1 MQDGL
6 LEGLRTIVG
15 APNVLTGVELSP
27 YVVEGRTPDAA
38 VFPGSV
44 EEVSA
49 VIALVGEFGLPVI
62 PWGGG
67 TAASV
72 GLPSARAGLVLG
84 LRRLNRLVEHEPGD
98 LTVTVEAGTTVGE
111 LQAALRGRGQWLS
124 LDPADAE
131 RATIGGVLATN
142 ASGPRRH
149 LYGTARDLLIGV
161 TVVTAEGAIVKGG
174 GKVVKNVAGYD
185 LPKLFVGSYGTLG
198 VIVEATFKLRPRPDD
213 ERLMCVGF
221 DRLKDAGAAVRALM
235 ASDLIPSAVE
245 LLDGTAAF
253 GGGGTGGALGPGPTL
268 AGAAPAPPTP
278 GAVLVV
284 GFDGLGEQVEWQCAE
299 LTRLTAQLGG
309 HHPRALASEVWPRLA
324 LGARAAFPVVTA
336 VMAFGVL
343 PTQVAELMEQGAS
356 AARARGLG
364 TAWAAHAGVGAV
376 SAALATGRE
385 PSEPAPIAAILAE
398 WREIARAGGGHA
410 TLEWAPLAV
419 KSQVPVWDDPGA
431 AGRIMQRIKAEL
443 DPKNVLNPGR
453 FVAGI

>member
-6 LEGLRTIVG
+6 LERLRTIVG

-149 LYGTARDLLIGV
+149 LYGAARDLLIGV
-161 TVVTAEGAIVKGG
+161 TVVTAEGAIVRGG

>member
-1 MQDGL
+1 VQDGL
-6 LEGLRTIVG
+6 LERLRTIVG

-376 SAALATGRE
+376 SAALATGHE